1 MTFSPQIEFSRRQIL
16 RLATP
21 LLAVPALPRAVRADT
36 YPSRPVRIFVGATA
50 GGGTDIMARLMGQWL
65 SRWLGEPFIIEDRP
79 GAGTN
84 LATEAVVRA
93 APDGYTLLLATAANA
108 INATLYDN
116 LSFNFVR
123 DIDSVAGLVR
133 VPLVMVIHPSVPA
146 TTVPEFIAYAKANAG
161 RVNMATGVNGGAP
174 HVAGEL
180 FKMMTGTAMTQVPYK
195 GLSLALSD
203 LLTGQVQVL
212 FSGVPAAIEFI
223 RSSKLRALGVT
234 STARADA
241 LPNVPAVA
249 EFVPDFEASQW
260 YGIGAPKGTPAE
272 TIAILNREINA
283 GLATPRLKAQ
293 LADMGGALLVTTPNE
308 FGALIA
314 AETEKWAKV
323 VKFSGAHVK

>member
-1 MTFSPQIEFSRRQIL
+1 MEFSRRRIL

-21 LLAVPALPRAVRADT
+21 FLAAPALPGTVHADP

-65 SRWLGEPFIIEDRP
+65 SERLGQPFVIEDRA

-93 APDGYTLLLATAANA
+93 APDGYTLLLVTAANA
-108 INATLYDN
+108 INATLYND
-116 LSFNFVR
+116 LSFNFIR
-123 DIDSVAGLVR
+123 DIAPVAGLAR

-161 RVNMATGVNGGAP
+161 KISMATGVNGGAP

-180 FKMMTGTAMTQVPYK
+180 FKMMTGTSMLQVPYK

-203 LLTGQVQVL
+203 LLTGQVQLL
-212 FSGVPAAIEFI
+212 FSGVPAAIGLI
-223 RSSKLRALGVT
+223 RSGKLRALGVT
-234 STARADA
+234 STARAEA
-241 LPNVPAVA
+241 LPDVPAVA

-260 YGIGAPKGTPAE
+260 YGVGAPTGTPAE

-293 LADMGGALLVTTPNE
+293 LADMGGSILLTTPDE
-308 FGALIA
+308 FGAMIA
-314 AETEKWAKV
+314 METEKWAKV
-323 VKFSGAHVK
+323 VKFSGAKVK

>member
-1 MTFSPQIEFSRRQIL
+1 MEFSRRQIL

-21 LLAVPALPRAVRADT
+21 FLAAPALPGTVHADS

-65 SRWLGEPFIIEDRP
+65 SERLRQPFVIEDR
-79 GAGTN
+79 ARARTN
-84 LATEAVVRA
+84 LATQALVRA
-93 APDGYTLLLATAANA
+93 APDGHTLLLVTAANA
-108 INATLYDN
+108 INASLYND
-116 LSFNFVR
+116 LSFNFIR
-123 DIDSVAGLVR
+123 DIAPVAGLAR

-161 RVNMATGVNGGAP
+161 KISMATGVNGGAP
-174 HVAGEL
+174 HVAGGL
-180 FKMMTGTAMTQVPYK
+180 FKMMTGTSLLQVPDK

-212 FSGVPAAIEFI
+212 FSGVPAAIGLI
-223 RSSKLRALGVT
+223 RSGKLRALGVT

-241 LPNVPAVA
+241 LPDVPAVA

-260 YGIGAPKGTPAE
+260 YGVGAPTGTPAE

-293 LADMGGALLVTTPNE
+293 LADMGGSILLTTPDE
-308 FGALIA
+308 FGAMIA
-314 AETEKWAKV
+314 METEKWAKV
-323 VKFSGAHVK
+323 VKFSGAKVK